1 MIKTRLNGNVT
12 FKMTKYGEQYMSK
25 EDESSK
31 SELSDEALN
40 QDLN

>member
-12 FKMTKYGEQYMSK
+12 FKMIKYGEQNMSK